1 MRFLWHFLESGSQV
15 FLEIE
20 YDDSLRQCLTSSKGK
35 THENFFLPLSQFLF
49 ISFPLNCIP

>member
-35 THENFFLPLSQFLF
+35 THEKIFLPLSQFLF
-49 ISFPLNCIP
+49 ISFPLNGIP